1 MLDSIQWIR
10 RASQSARN
18 PAQTSD
24 PNPSDLEQ
32 CSSWTHGTVDP
43 AQTCSFL
50 LFTVTVCFFL
60 TDVWTHECALLTR
73 LLCDLLWWYS
83 RMRFSR
89 LLQSILS
96 HSSFSFPLIPTWL
109 TGRTQPTPAPSSSI
123 HTQAHTYT
131 LLPVPSE
138 WTPLES
144 RSRLWPLAPG

>member
-10 RASQSARN
+10 SVNARHT
-18 PAQTSD
+18 PAQISD

-32 CSSWTHGTVDP
+32 YSSRTHGTVDP
-43 AQTCSFL
+43 AQESSSLQFTMTVCSFL
-50 LFTVTVCFFL
+50 TH
-60 TDVWTHECALLTR
+60 VWKREYPLLTR
-73 LLCDLLWWYS
+73 LLCDLSLPRFDRLWWYS
-83 RMRFSR
+83 RSRFSR

-109 TGRTQPTPAPSSSI
+109 TGRTQPTPAPSSST
-123 HTQAHTYT
+123 HT

-144 RSRLWPLAPG
+144 RVWLWPLG